1 MVGVSF
7 PIYFLPQKSRIKQ
20 AKLAVSAAQI
30 QAEANIRELNNKIT
44 ELSAALRRYEE
55 SLRFYAS
62 SALKEADELVK
73 TANLQLQHSETGI
86 AEFIQSVSAA
96 REIRKG
102 YIETIYQYNI
112 ASLEY
117 ELYQ

>member
-1 MVGVSF
+1 MLPCDVTKKVSGS
-7 PIYFLPQKSRIKQ
+7 I
-20 AKLAVSAAQI
+20 
-30 QAEANIRELNNKIT
+30 
-44 ELSAALRRYEE
+44 LRRH
-55 SLRFYAS
+55 SKRQTN
-62 SALKEADELVK
+62 LVK

>member
-20 AKLAVSAAQI
+20 AKLAASTAQI
-30 QAEANIRELNNKIT
+30 QAEANIRELNNKVT
-44 ELSAALRRYEE
+44 ELSATLRRHEE
-55 SLRFYAS
+55 SLRFYTS
-62 SALKEADELVK
+62 SALKEADELIKV
-73 TANLQLQHSETGI
+73 ANLQLQHSETSI

-102 YIETIYQYNI
+102 YIETVYQYNI